1 MKRKIVGI
9 LIFFIVLCSLYY
21 VFHATN
27 VSRTDFASESTTEDS
42 VFQNAS
48 SENRMNQGYTETGFT
63 WKDSKGD
70 EYPVYMAQT
79 GSCFVIKTSKS
90 NEEYRAFLGEEV
102 SKQINKE
109 LNNHKSNDVVV
120 QNTVY
125 SSLKKTIVTKNV
137 NSISVFNEITL
148 SDDTPYFVDADF
160 DGEVEKIERCD
171 NGDVKVFK
179 KDRFGNYSQ
188 DVSHNI
194 PFCWL
199 KINLCCP
206 AHKAYSIINYIFQT
220 IYVEAHYGCSE
231 KEIRQYKK
239 VNNLWSEIIPVK
251 PLSIINKDLLPESKL
266 VPSYKYRT
274 NWITFY
280 K

>member
-1 MKRKIVGI
+1 MKRKIVGVS
-9 LIFFIVLCSLYY
+9 LFCIVLCSLYY
-21 VFHATN
+21 VFHVTN
-27 VSRTDFASESTTEDS
+27 VSLTGFTPESTAEDS
-42 VFQNAS
+42 VFQNAT
-48 SENRMNQGYTETGFT
+48 SEDRQDQGHTKTDFT
-63 WKDSKGD
+63 WKDCKGD
-70 EYPVYMAQT
+70 EYPVYMAHT

-90 NEEYRAFLGEEV
+90 GEEYRAYLGEEV
-102 SKQINKE
+102 SEQIRKE
-109 LNNHKSNDVVV
+109 LNNRKSNDVVV

-239 VNNLWSEIIPVK
+239 VNNLWNEIIPVK

>member
-1 MKRKIVGI
+1 MKRNIVGI
-9 LIFFIVLCSLYY
+9 FLFCLMFGSLFY
-21 VFHATN
+21 VFYTKKSSWTN
-27 VSRTDFASESTTEDS
+27 YALNSPTEDT
-42 VFQNAS
+42 VLHNID
-48 SENRMNQGYTETGFT
+48 SENGKFQEFEKTGFT

-70 EYPVYMAQT
+70 EYPVYIAHT
-79 GSCFVIKTSKS
+79 GSCFIIRTSKS
-90 NEEYRAFLGEEV
+90 GDDYRAYLGEEV
-102 SKQINKE
+102 SEQINKE
-109 LNNHKSNDVVV
+109 LSNCKSNDVVV

>member
-1 MKRKIVGI
+1 MAIIAYYLFTKEIKDGVTTMDKYTRINVD
-9 LIFFIVLCSLYY
+9 SL
-21 VFHATN
+21 VK
-27 VSRTDFASESTTEDS
+27 TD
-42 VFQNAS
+42 
-48 SENRMNQGYTETGFT
+48 FT

-70 EYPVYMAQT
+70 EYPVYMAYT
-79 GSCFVIKTSKS
+79 GSCFIIRTSKS
-90 NEEYRAFLGEEV
+90 GDDYRAYLGEEV
-102 SKQINKE
+102 SGQISKE
-109 LNNHKSNDVVV
+109 LNNRKSNDVVA
-120 QNTVY
+120 QDTVY

-206 AHKAYSIINYIFQT
+206 AS
-220 IYVEAHYGCSE
+220 
-231 KEIRQYKK
+231 
-239 VNNLWSEIIPVK
+239 
-251 PLSIINKDLLPESKL
+251 
-266 VPSYKYRT
+266 
-274 NWITFY
+274 
-280 K
+280 

>member
-1 MKRKIVGI
+1 MKGIIVGI
-9 LIFFIVLCSLYY
+9 FIVCLVLCSLYY
-21 VFHATN
+21 VFHGTN
-27 VSRTDFASESTTEDS
+27 MSLTDFTSESTKDDS
-42 VFQNAS
+42 VFHNVS
-48 SENRMNQGYTETGFT
+48 SEDRQNQGYTKTDFT

-70 EYPVYMAQT
+70 EYPVYIAHT

-90 NEEYRAFLGEEV
+90 GEKYRAYLGEEV
-102 SKQINKE
+102 SEQINKE
-109 LNNHKSNDVVV
+109 LSNRKSNDVVV

-125 SSLKKTIVTKNV
+125 SSLKRTIVTKNV

>member
-1 MKRKIVGI
+1 MFHGTNM
-9 LIFFIVLCSLYY
+9 SL
-21 VFHATN
+21 
-27 VSRTDFASESTTEDS
+27 TDFTSESTKDDS
-42 VFQNAS
+42 VFHNVS
-48 SENRMNQGYTETGFT
+48 SEDRQNQGYTKADFT

-70 EYPVYMAQT
+70 EYPVYIAHT

-90 NEEYRAFLGEEV
+90 GEEYRAYLGEEV
-102 SKQINKE
+102 SEQINKE
-109 LNNHKSNDVVV
+109 LSNRKSNDVVV

-206 AHKAYSIINYIFQT
+206 AHKAYSTINYTFQT
-220 IYVEAHYGCSE
+220 IYVEAHYGSSE
-231 KEIRQYKK
+231 EEIRQYKK

-251 PLSIINKDLLPESKL
+251 PLSIINDDLFPKRWMALEKNNIL
-266 VPSYKYRT
+266 R
-274 NWITFY
+274 W
-280 K
+280 

>member
-1 MKRKIVGI
+1 MNRKNVGI
-9 LIFFIVLCSLYY
+9 SILCLVVCSLCYAFY
-21 VFHATN
+21 STN
-27 VSRTDFASESTTEDS
+27 VSRTDFASSFPTEDS
-42 VFQNAS
+42 VLRHID
-48 SENRMNQGYTETGFT
+48 SENGKFQEFEKTGFT

-70 EYPVYMAQT
+70 EYPVYIAHT
-79 GSCFVIKTSKS
+79 GSCFIIRTSKS
-90 NEEYRAFLGEEV
+90 GEDYRAYLGEEV
-102 SKQINKE
+102 SEQINKE
-109 LNNHKSNDVVV
+109 LSNRKSNDVVV

-266 VPSYKYRT
+266 APSYKYRT

>member
-1 MKRKIVGI
+1 MNWTNSAP
-9 LIFFIVLCSLYY
+9 IFDSDSM
-21 VFHATN
+21 ATLK
-27 VSRTDFASESTTEDS
+27 SGGQIYEKSKFTK
-42 VFQNAS
+42 
-48 SENRMNQGYTETGFT
+48 TGFT
-63 WKDSKGD
+63 WKDSKGY
-70 EYPVYMAQT
+70 EYPVYIAHT

-90 NEEYRAFLGEEV
+90 GEEYRAYLGEEA
-102 SKQINKE
+102 SEQINKE
-109 LNNHKSNDVVV
+109 LSNRKSNDVVAKD
-120 QNTVY
+120 TID
-125 SSLKKTIVTKNV
+125 SFLKGTIVTKNV
-137 NSISVFNEITL
+137 NSISLFNEITL
-148 SDDTPYFVDADF
+148 SDIIPYFVDADF
-160 DGEVEKIERCD
+160 DGEVEKVERCD

-251 PLSIINKDLLPESKL
+251 PLSIINKDLLPESEL
-266 VPSYKYRT
+266 APSYKYRT

>member
-1 MKRKIVGI
+1 M
-9 LIFFIVLCSLYY
+9 
-21 VFHATN
+21 FHATN
-27 VSRTDFASESTTEDS
+27 MSLTDFTSESTKDNS
-42 VFQNAS
+42 VFQNAT
-48 SENRMNQGYTETGFT
+48 SEDRQDQGHTKTDFT

-70 EYPVYMAQT
+70 EYPVYIAHT

-90 NEEYRAFLGEEV
+90 GEEYRAYLGEEV
-102 SKQINKE
+102 SEQINKE
-109 LNNHKSNDVVV
+109 LSNRKSNDVVV

-251 PLSIINKDLLPESKL
+251 PLSIINKDLFPESKL
-266 VPSYKYRT
+266 APNYKYRT

>member
-1 MKRKIVGI
+1 MLR
-9 LIFFIVLCSLYY
+9 
-21 VFHATN
+21 
-27 VSRTDFASESTTEDS
+27 
-42 VFQNAS
+42 Q
-48 SENRMNQGYTETGFT
+48 
-63 WKDSKGD
+63 
-70 EYPVYMAQT
+70 
-79 GSCFVIKTSKS
+79 CFVIKTSKS
-90 NEEYRAFLGEEV
+90 GEKYRAYLGEEV
-102 SKQINKE
+102 SEQINKE
-109 LNNHKSNDVVV
+109 LSNRKSNDVVV

>member
-1 MKRKIVGI
+1 MKGKIVGI
-9 LIFFIVLCSLYY
+9 FIVCLVLCSLYY
-21 VFHATN
+21 VFYAN
-27 VSRTDFASESTTEDS
+27 KNSQIAFESNLTSEDS
-42 VFQNAS
+42 ALQNRI
-48 SENRMNQGYTETGFT
+48 SEDCQNEGYTKTGFT

-70 EYPVYMAQT
+70 EYPVYIAHT
-79 GSCFVIKTSKS
+79 GSCFVIRTSKS
-90 NEEYRAFLGEEV
+90 GKDYRSYLGKDV
-102 SKQINKE
+102 SEQINKE
-109 LNNHKSNDVVV
+109 LSNRKSNDVVV

-206 AHKAYSIINYIFQT
+206 THKAYSIINYIFQT